1 MKKLLTLLSLTLSMT
16 AFAAPQGNVE
26 DKAEMKVIARVIKP
40 LKVESTGD
48 LDFGD
53 IIQGASANASSGY
66 EISGEVGQLI
76 TVTIDN
82 NVTLTNKSDSNDTIE
97 VGIQYRD
104 LPNAIAASGTSLV
117 AINGTLNTT
126 SNQGLGVYEGTLTAR
141 VQYQ

>member
-1 MKKLLTLLSLTLSMT
+1 MKKLLTLLSLTLAMT
-16 AFAAPQGNVE
+16 AFAAPQGNIE

-66 EISGEVGQLI
+66 KITGEIGQLI

-82 NVTLTNKSDSNDTIE
+82 NVTLTNRSDSNDTIE
-97 VGIQYRD
+97 VGIQYKD
-104 LPNAIAASGTSLV
+104 LPNTIAASGTSLV
-117 AINGTLNTT
+117 AINGTLNTA
-126 SNQGLGVYEGTLTAR
+126 NDQGLGVYEGTLTAR